1 MLASQMIQCNM
12 LQKSNQGIVAGGMES
27 MSNIPHYLKQFRQGS
42 ALGHSEIL
50 DGVIHDGLWDVY
62 NDQHMGMCAE
72 KCATDYDIGREEQDA
87 YAVMSYQRA
96 QGAIAAGMFKD
107 EIEAVDVSHGK
118 GKTSTI
124 SEDEEPTS
132 ASMGKFARLRPA
144 FKKENGT
151 VTAANASSL
160 NDGAAAMVLMSED
173 AALELG
179 LKPLARI
186 LGFGDAEQDPVDFT
200 TAPSL
205 AVPRA
210 LAASGVQ
217 LSDIEFHE
225 INEAFS
231 VVVSSSNFIRF
242 CQFDVNCLNNHFIKA
257 LANMKILDL
266 DQARVNVFGGAVA
279 LGHPIGMSGARI
291 IGNLYNVL
299 KTKNASLGCASICNG
314 GGGASAIVIERTQ

>member
-1 MLASQMIQCNM
+1 MIQFNM

-42 ALGHSEIL
+42 ALGHSEII

-96 QGAIAAGMFKD
+96 QEAIATGMFKD

-118 GKTSTI
+118 GKASTI

-132 ASMGKFARLRPA
+132 ASMGKFGRLRPA

-231 VVVSSSNFIRF
+231 VV
-242 CQFDVNCLNNHFIKA
+242 A

-291 IGNLYNVL
+291 IGNLCNVL

-314 GGGASAIVIERTQ
+314 GGGASAMVIERLQ

>member
-1 MLASQMIQCNM
+1 MIQCNM

-96 QGAIAAGMFKD
+96 QGAIAAGIFKD

-231 VVVSSSNFIRF
+231 VV
-242 CQFDVNCLNNHFIKA
+242 A